1 MGEGFL
7 MYANLQLV
15 EYVSITELLLCV
27 VVLFLMWKKKAIG
40 EHSFLAMF
48 LAVRAVC
55 GTITVAVLF
64 FRSYLGLSKLVA
76 YNIYFFSY
84 WPIFVIQA
92 VLMVLVVYGIYN
104 LALAPFE
111 PLKKLGSIVF
121 RWIAAI
127 AVAVT
132 IGVAIGPHM
141 SGTSYLANLIGQ
153 FQQTAGVLTLCLL
166 LFVCFALR
174 PLGLTERSRAFGAS
188 LGLGVLAATQ
198 LVLSAW
204 SPTSA
209 ALSPYSI
216 VYFYAGL
223 GSCAALLVWGV
234 YFALPEPERRM
245 VLLPTTSPYFF
256 WNKISEALGDKPGFV
271 AINGFS
277 PDLMAPGELDA
288 MIVASQP
295 RVLEQAPRVMQPI
308 AVNR

>member
-1 MGEGFL
+1 MSTKL
-7 MYANLQLV
+7 LV
-15 EYVSITELLLCV
+15 EWVSVAE
-27 VVLFLMWKKKAIG
+27 LFLCAFVLLAIWKRRALG
-40 EHSFLAMF
+40 EHRFLAAF
-48 LAVRAVC
+48 LAVRAVY
-55 GTITVAVLF
+55 GVASISVLF
-64 FRSYLGLSKLVA
+64 FRKEIGISKYAA
-76 YNIYFFSY
+76 YNVYFYSY
-84 WPIFVIQA
+84 WATFIMQA
-92 VLMVLVVYGIYN
+92 ILMVLVVYGIYS

-111 PLKKLGSIVF
+111 PLKKLGGIVF

-141 SGTSYLANLIGQ
+141 SGTSYLANLISQ
-153 FQQTAGVLTLCLL
+153 FQQTASVLTLCLL

-188 LGLGVLAATQ
+188 LGLGILAATQ
-198 LVLSAW
+198 LVEAAW
-204 SPTSA
+204 YPTPLA
-209 ALSPYSI
+209 QSPYSI
-216 VYFYAGL
+216 MYLYAGI
-223 GSCAALLVWGV
+223 GSCAALLVWGA

-271 AINGFS
+271 AVNGFS

-295 RVLEQAPRVMQPI
+295 RAEQAPRVMQPI

>member
-7 MYANLQLV
+7 MYSNLLLV
-15 EYVSITELLLCV
+15 EYVSIAELILCV
-27 VVLFLMWKKKAIG
+27 AVLFLMWQKKAMR

-48 LAVRAVC
+48 LAVRVAC
-55 GTITVAVLF
+55 GALSIMVLF
-64 FRSYLGLSKLVA
+64 FRAEIGISRTLA
-76 YNIYFFSY
+76 YKIYFYSY
-84 WPIFVIQA
+84 WPVFVVQA
-92 VLMVLVVYGIYN
+92 ILMVLVVYGIYN

-132 IGVAIGPHM
+132 IGVAIGPH
-141 SGTSYLANLIGQ
+141 SLGASYIGNLVGQ
-153 FQQTAGVLTLCLL
+153 LLQTASVLTLCLL
-166 LFVCFALR
+166 VFVCFALR

-188 LGLGVLAATQ
+188 LGIGTLAAAQ
-198 LVLSAW
+198 LVQSAW
-204 SPTSA
+204 CPTSLS
-209 ALSPYSI
+209 LSPYSI
-216 VYFYAGL
+216 MYFYAGL
-223 GSCAALLVWGV
+223 GSCAALLIWGT

-295 RVLEQAPRVMQPI
+295 RVEQAPRVMQPI

>member
-1 MGEGFL
+1 MPAKL
-7 MYANLQLV
+7 LV
-15 EYVSITELLLCV
+15 EWISIAELSLCLA
-27 VVLFLMWKKKAIG
+27 VLVLMWKRKAMG
-40 EHSFLAMF
+40 EHLFLAIF
-48 LAVRAVC
+48 LAVRGVC
-55 GTITVAVLF
+55 GTITFSVLY
-64 FRSYLGLSKLVA
+64 FRKYLGLSKLIA
-76 YNIYFFSY
+76 YNIYFYSY
-84 WPIFVIQA
+84 WATFIMQA
-92 VLMVLVVYGIYN
+92 ILMVLVVYGIYN

-132 IGVAIGPHM
+132 VGVAIGPHM
-141 SGTSYLANLIGQ
+141 AGTSYLANLIGQ
-153 FQQTAGVLTLCLL
+153 FQQTVSVLTLCLL

-174 PLGLTERSRAFGAS
+174 PLGLTERSRAFGAT
-188 LGLGVLAATQ
+188 LGLGILAATQ

-209 ALSPYSI
+209 ALSPYSV

-223 GSCAALLVWGV
+223 GSCAALTVWGT
-234 YFALPEPERRM
+234 YFALPEPKRRM

-288 MIVASQP
+288 MIAASQP
-295 RVLEQAPRVMQPI
+295 KIEQAPRVMQPI
-308 AVNR
+308 AINR